1 MISAAMLLSPVGV
14 AAEKPL
20 EALVPHPLAD
30 EKGAP
35 AWSGPQMIQADRQGH
50 LFLLRT
56 STLEVYPLTAEGKA
70 GDAVALKTG
79 AMEHTAPRLRAAM
92 DSSGDWMVREG
103 SRVRL
108 FRDGKEE
115 PVDELSWLLSG
126 VGMLRGDP
134 VVSVDPVR
142 VKPGPKD
149 GGPPPLVLRWTG
161 KAWEALVTEP
171 LPAGMKDPWEMGVRE
186 DRAVLLLGDADGLL
200 WVANANKYRIRRYSA
215 AGRLRLELTVGE
227 AKVRRRED
235 AGKAQQDFERQALRT
250 GGSGENVT
258 AQVATA
264 VPVIEALAAG
274 RDGKTYF
281 LVHNSGE
288 GSDFA
293 LDRYDPARAVLERT
307 GVTLRDPG
315 VITMASGKE
324 SLYFAAF
331 SGQRGRWKLGWEE
344 LDSAIWKPVEGA
356 RIQGLPQRKDEQ
368 ETP

>member
-1 MISAAMLLSPVGV
+1 ML
-14 AAEKPL
+14 
-20 EALVPHPLAD
+20 
-30 EKGAP
+30 
-35 AWSGPQMIQADRQGH
+35 QADRPGR

-56 STLEVYPLTAEGKA
+56 STLELYPLSPEGKA
-70 GDAVALKTG
+70 GDAVKLKTA
-79 AMEHTAPRLRAAM
+79 AMEHPAQRLRAAM
-92 DSSGDWMVREG
+92 DSSGDWVVREG
-103 SRVRL
+103 PRVRL

-115 PVDELSWLLSG
+115 PVDELSWLVSG

-149 GGPPPLVLRWTG
+149 DGAPPLVLRWTG
-161 KAWEALVTEP
+161 KAWETFVTEP
-171 LPAGMKDPWEMGVRE
+171 LPAGTKDPWDVGVVE
-186 DRAVLLLGDADGLL
+186 DRTVLLLGDADGFL

-215 AGRLRLELTVGE
+215 AGKLRLELTVGD

-235 AGKAQQDFERQALRT
+235 AQKAQQDFERQALRT
-250 GGSGENVT
+250 GGSGEKLT

-281 LVHNSGE
+281 LVHNPGK
-288 GSDFA
+288 GSDFS
-293 LDRYDPARAVLERT
+293 LDRYDPVRAMLERT
-307 GVTLRDPG
+307 GITLLDPG

-324 SLYFAAF
+324 GLYFAAF

-344 LDSAIWKPVEGA
+344 LDSATWKPVEGA
-356 RIQGLPQRKDEQ
+356 RIQGQPQRKDEQ